1 MKFQKEKKIK
11 NIEAI
16 RNMDESKI
24 DNILLGSNNKQNTI
38 IRSIEQNVIIDFET
52 LEIRAQ
58 YLFKRRVIYN
68 KFLLSQ
74 FMLLSFKG

>member
-1 MKFQKEKKIK
+1 MKNLNEILESKEKKIK

-38 IRSIEQNVIIDFET
+38 IRSI
-52 LEIRAQ
+52 
-58 YLFKRRVIYN
+58 
-68 KFLLSQ
+68 
-74 FMLLSFKG
+74 

>member
-1 MKFQKEKKIK
+1 MKNLNEILESKEKKIK

-68 KFLLSQ
+68 KFLLS
-74 FMLLSFKG
+74 

>member
-24 DNILLGSNNKQNTI
+24 YNILLGSNNKQNTI
-38 IRSIEQNVIIDFET
+38 IRSI
-52 LEIRAQ
+52 
-58 YLFKRRVIYN
+58 
-68 KFLLSQ
+68 
-74 FMLLSFKG
+74 

>member
-1 MKFQKEKKIK
+1 
-11 NIEAI
+11 
-16 RNMDESKI
+16 MDESKI

-68 KFLLSQ
+68 KFLLS
-74 FMLLSFKG
+74 